1 MFLDKSMWGRR
12 MGRPL
17 GVLKGQTEQANDFA
31 RWLRKI
37 TAGVTV
43 RTLEADFPYS
53 KSAWSGLRDG
63 SRLPNPELVEQV
75 AVRYLGE
82 PAMRER
88 QLAHGIRLLQAAQQ
102 AAKALVS
109 ETSQS
114 VPVPVPRRGDPI
126 AAAMLR
132 LDDARLRQIEA
143 IQKLAASERRR
154 GQLEDMVSVLEE
166 RCAVLES
173 ERDRAREDAQA
184 ELQRELQVSL
194 EYRRQAD
201 EKLEHARRAEEKAF
215 QLRLAAEKQVTL
227 ERMALRQIDQDAAG
241 ETVRPTVS
249 GLSMAQ
255 ELGLPPLEQIHELL
269 RVAQEQLDAQ
279 DNELDELDEQIGLG
293 AQHNTD
299 DHADLSARILQGHIV
314 DSAVT
319 AAGHDVSE
327 HRVDNAGKPVTSKN
341 EGGTASAIE
350 GAASDRTR
358 AIQAS
363 NSLRG
368 QSTEL
373 VIGLEAGSTP
383 AALSTALSKLLRRAG
398 AGSIATLTQETFS
411 GKDRDD
417 LLLMVVMRWID
428 GEDLPD
434 SWSHLEALVRAM
446 GATDREVEAFRQ
458 AYTRITSHDSALDP
472 THDLADLMPIAPRKR
487 DLSIAVL
494 GPCAIATLTTGYT
507 AGLQAAQGP
516 GLGKL
521 VGYGA
526 LFLLSSVL
534 VLMAVAYLTTPSAKA
549 GKRVTYRRPVGISL
563 LAFPAGLVIPW
574 VVGSD
579 AAGRWFADLVGLV

>member
-1 MFLDKSMWGRR
+1 

-53 KSAWSGLRDG
+53 KSTWSGLRDG
-63 SRLPNPELVEQV
+63 SRLPNPELVDQV
-75 AVRYLGE
+75 AARYLGE

-109 ETSQS
+109 ETYQP

-293 AQHNTD
+293 VHHITD
-299 DHADLSARILQGHIV
+299 DHADLSSRILQGHVV

-319 AAGHDVSE
+319 AAGNDVSE
-327 HRVDNAGKPVTSKN
+327 HRVDNAGKLVTSKN

-358 AIQAS
+358 AVQAS
-363 NSLRG
+363 DSLSG
-368 QSTEL
+368 ESTEL

-383 AALSTALSKLLRRAG
+383 EALSTALSKLLRRAG
-398 AGSIATLTQETFS
+398 AGSITTLQETFS

-446 GATDREVEAFRQ
+446 DATDREVEAFRQ
-458 AYTRITSHDSALDP
+458 AYTRITSYDSALDP
-472 THDLADLMPIAPRKR
+472 VHDLADLMPIAPRGR
-487 DLSIAVL
+487 DLSIAAL
-494 GPCAIATLTTGYT
+494 GTCLIATLTTGYT
-507 AGLQAAQGP
+507 AGLQAAPGP

-521 VGYGA
+521 VVYGA
-526 LFLLSSVL
+526 LLLLSSVL
-534 VLMAVAYLTTPSAKA
+534 VLMAIANLTTPSAKA
-549 GKRVTYRRPVGISL
+549 GKRVRYRRPVCISL
-563 LAFPAGLVIPW
+563 LASPAGLVIPW
-574 VVGSD
+574 AVGSD